1 MKEGQVKV
9 DVCIETEKRLLTVS
23 TPSNPS
29 GEIIELPDSGFFV
42 PAILNKTAKSD

>member
-42 PAILNKTAKSD
+42 PAILKKTKKSD